1 MTQVPNFDI
10 ATDLKVEF
18 YLPDAVGNLFILGV
32 SLLGSDDVLAGAN
45 QFILGQSVLGG
56 TDTLAGDAVLA
67 FTWQSVEAVTSKADI
82 SVGGSVKDSMFF
94 IPEPAQLDL
103 TLQSYIFDPNVN
115 TSVRNGTRVRVRVD
129 NGTVNKTL
137 FQGKIDNV
145 EVLYYPDGPNQIRIR
160 ATDAHRQIVNDRI
173 DLDTTTYGLEA
184 HSDQVIQKICA
195 ATGVTYSAL
204 STFTD
209 GAKLPTVNVTDVIA
223 GTHLID
229 AIEVGLGI
237 LWIDQETNELVYIN
251 RPTNLTTPPVGMF
264 TVGNNHPATPA
275 ADPYHLCM
283 SDINVRVN
291 EDVVFNSLRAEMTS
305 DETIYTIK
313 ENIDSIQLY
322 GRIAK
327 DVQINTTSHGQLTKW
342 VDQVFNQ
349 SPTKL
354 VESVETPAIDRYGTL
369 TDAAFF
375 TPGTPIGVNFSENVL
390 HINDIYTV
398 IRTSHS
404 IDVNNWFTTLE
415 LWKEF

>member
-1 MTQVPNFDI
+1 MTQVENFDI

-45 QFILGQSVLGG
+45 QFILGQSLLGG
-56 TDTLAGDAVLA
+56 TDTLAGDATIA
-67 FTWQSVEAVTSKADI
+67 FTWQSVEAITSKADI
-82 SVGGSVKDSMFF
+82 SIGGSVKDSMYF
-94 IPEPAQLDL
+94 IPEPSQLDL
-103 TLQSYIFDPNVN
+103 TMQSYIFDPNVN
-115 TSVRNGTRVRVRVD
+115 TSVRNGTKVRVRVD
-129 NGTVNKTL
+129 NGVINKTL

-145 EVLYYPDGPNQIRIR
+145 EVSYYPDGPNSIRIR
-160 ATDAHRQIVNDRI
+160 ATDKHRSIVNDRI
-173 DLDTTTYGLEA
+173 DLDTTVYGAEA
-184 HSDQVIQKICA
+184 HSDQVIQSICT
-195 ATGVTYSAL
+195 ATGVPYSAL

-209 GAKLPTVNVTDVIA
+209 GCKLPTQAVTDVIA
-223 GTHLID
+223 GTYLID

-237 LWIDQETNELVYIN
+237 MWIDPETEELVYIN
-251 RPTNLTTPPVGMF
+251 RPTNLTSLPADSF

-275 ADPYHLCM
+275 LDPYHLCM

-291 EDVVFNSLRAEMTS
+291 EDVVFNSLRAELTS
-305 DETIYTIK
+305 DSAIYTVK

-327 DVQINTTSHGQLTKW
+327 DVQINTTNHGQLTKW
-342 VDQVFNQ
+342 VNQVFNQ

-369 TDAAFF
+369 TDAAFM
-375 TPGTPIGVNFSENVL
+375 TPGTTIGVRFEENVL
-390 HINDIYTV
+390 SINDIYTV
-398 IRTSHS
+398 IKSSHS
-404 IDVNNWFTTLE
+404 IDPNNWFTTLE